1 MSENIW
7 TRNPTEEGWYWEFD
21 PDYIVAGRQRSPKI
35 ERLKKDPRIGEI
47 RHLKA
52 LYAGPLTPPAISEF
66 HLAVDPRVRPPE
78 WQTPEQ
84 RKATTTSVSPPL
96 DNPLV
101 VRIRDCA
108 IRGNHGTIY
117 TLPRPARHHDIIAM
131 MRAQGFTGA
140 IPRDQGFVLSTGQY
154 VDRVTAGV
162 LAFAT
167 GQVEELTSPPNLFSE
182 DLW

>member
-1 MSENIW
+1 MSESIW
-7 TRNPTEEGWYWEFD
+7 TKNPTEEGWYWVFD
-21 PDYIVAGRQRSPKI
+21 PDHIIAGRQRSPKI
-35 ERLKKDPRIGEI
+35 ERLRKDPRTGKI
-47 RHLKA
+47 HLLEA
-52 LYAGPLTPPAISEF
+52 LYAGPLTPPAISEY
-66 HLAVDPRVRPPE
+66 HLAVNLKARPPE

-84 RKATTTSVSPPL
+84 RKATATPSASL

-101 VRIRDCA
+101 VSIRDCA
-108 IRGNHGTIY
+108 IRGDHGVIY
-117 TLPRPARHHDIIAM
+117 TLPRPARHHDVIAM
-131 MRAQGFTGA
+131 MRAQGFTGT

-167 GQVEELTSPPNLFSE
+167 GQIKELTSPPNLFSE